1 MAEPDLPDAETR
13 EHLLDVLAELVA
25 KGGSGPLL
33 LPPVEPGE
41 AAFPDPWAPTRTG
54 VAVLLRRLAWHAGM
68 ACEIEIE
75 DRLAGP
81 PPTERKPA
89 TRVELLEVRNR
100 TGVFVLTYVGDDAV
114 AGTLAHEIGLLH
126 AVLHR
131 PDEQIPYRTAKPPV
145 IAIEPERDLER
156 GSIAT
161 IYLGL
166 GVLAANA
173 ARQQHTVFERQVQGI
188 LAPVAIV
195 VEAGHVPVT
204 SLGYLLAVQAI
215 VRGDKQAPRG
225 LVPAQRREVEAWMG
239 ALRGRADEL
248 RARLGIASDAE
259 AGERPEVVP
268 FPDVVL
274 DDEPP
279 QRAIAF
285 RWHTN
290 RGGVG
295 LIAGALLGAGFAA
308 ALASRTFA
316 PIALIGVTVAGHVI
330 GRRVRVPRCS
340 GCATVCASD
349 ATGCRKCGAA
359 LRGDIASL
367 SERLEAEE
375 RLERAGSGP
384 ST

>member
-13 EHLLDVLAELVA
+13 ERLLDVLAELVA
-25 KGGSGPLL
+25 KGGAGPLL

-54 VAVLLRRLAWHAGM
+54 IAVLLRRLVWHTGLPYTA
-68 ACEIEIE
+68 EIE

-89 TRVELLEVRNR
+89 TRVELIEIRNR
-100 TGVFVLTYVGDDAV
+100 TGMFVLTYVGDDDV
-114 AGTLAHEIGLLH
+114 AGTLAHEIGVLH
-126 AVLHR
+126 AALHR
-131 PDEQIPYRTAKPPV
+131 PDEEIPYRTAQAPV
-145 IAIEPERDLER
+145 IAIDPELDLER

-161 IYLGL
+161 VYLGL

-173 ARQQHTVFERQVQGI
+173 ARQQHTVFERQIQGNV
-188 LAPVAIV
+188 ASVAIV

-204 SLGYLLAVQAI
+204 SLVYLLAVQAI

-225 LVPAQRREVEAWMG
+225 LVPAQRREVEAWMS
-239 ALRGRADEL
+239 ALRGQADEL
-248 RARLGIASDAE
+248 RSRLGIANDAA
-259 AGERPEVVP
+259 AGLRPEVVP
-268 FPDVVL
+268 FPDVVI
-274 DDEPP
+274 DDEPA
-279 QRAIAF
+279 RHETAF

-295 LIAGALLGAGFAA
+295 LIAGALLGAGIAA
-308 ALASRTFA
+308 AVASRAFA
-316 PIALIGVTVAGHVI
+316 PIALLGVTAAGHVV

-340 GCATVCASD
+340 ACATICASD
-349 ATGCRKCGAA
+349 ATTCRKCGAA
-359 LRGDIASL
+359 LRGDIANL

-375 RLERAGSGP
+375 RLERTGSGP